1 MTYADAMDALG
12 DPTRRAIFERLQSG
26 PRAVG
31 ELARELPVSRPAVSQ
46 HLKVLKD
53 AGLVRDQADGT
64 RRLYQIDPAGLAA
77 LRSYLE
83 TFWDVALSDFRAAAE
98 HEREERRMSTQMTI
112 EPIVRS
118 VTVQC
123 PVERAFEVYTGGIG
137 RWWPLETHSIAVGSG
152 GKAVNAVIEPRA
164 GGRMFE
170 VQADGKDAPW
180 GTVDVWDPPHRLV
193 ISWRVNPEAPAPT
206 EIEVTF
212 TADGD
217 ATRVDVEHRG
227 WERLGMER
235 GQEARASYGS
245 DDGWGLVLSRYAEEA
260 GAAA

>member
-1 MTYADAMDALG
+1 MDALG
-12 DPTRRAIFERLQSG
+12 DPTRREIFERLQNG

-53 AGLVRDQADGT
+53 AGLVRDQAQGT
-64 RRLYQIDPAGLAA
+64 RRLYQVDPAGLAA

-98 HEREERRMSTQMTI
+98 HEREERRMSTQTTI
-112 EPIVRS
+112 EPITRS

-123 PVERAFEVYTGGIG
+123 PVDQAFEVYTGGIG
-137 RWWPLETHSIAVGSG
+137 RWWPLETHAIAVGSG

-164 GGRMFE
+164 GGRMYE
-170 VQADGKDAPW
+170 VQEDGKEAPW
-180 GTVDVWDPPHRLV
+180 GTVDVWEPPHRLV
-193 ISWRVNPEAPAPT
+193 ISWHVNPEAPAPT
-206 EIEVTF
+206 EIEVRF
-212 TADGD
+212 IADGD
-217 ATRVDVEHRG
+217 ATRVEVEHRG

-235 GQEARASYGS
+235 GTGGAR
-245 DDGWGLVLSRYAEEA
+245 GLRL
-260 GAAA
+260 

>member
-1 MTYADAMDALG
+1 MTYAHAMDALG

-31 ELARELPVSRPAVSQ
+31 ELAHELPVSRPAVSQ
-46 HLKVLKD
+46 HLRVLKD
-53 AGLVRDQADGT
+53 AGLVRDRADGT
-64 RRLYQIDPAGLAA
+64 RRLYQIDPAGLAV

-118 VTVQC
+118 VTVRC
-123 PVERAFEVYTGGIG
+123 PLQRAFEVYTDGIG
-137 RWWPLETHSIAVGSG
+137 RWWPLDTHSVAVGSG

-170 VQADGKDAPW
+170 VQADGREAPW
-180 GTVDVWDPPHRLV
+180 GTVDVW
-193 ISWRVNPEAPAPT
+193 
-206 EIEVTF
+206 
-212 TADGD
+212 
-217 ATRVDVEHRG
+217 
-227 WERLGMER
+227 
-235 GQEARASYGS
+235 
-245 DDGWGLVLSRYAEEA
+245 
-260 GAAA
+260 

>member
-1 MTYADAMDALG
+1 MT
-12 DPTRRAIFERLQSG
+12 
-26 PRAVG
+26 
-31 ELARELPVSRPAVSQ
+31 
-46 HLKVLKD
+46 
-53 AGLVRDQADGT
+53 
-64 RRLYQIDPAGLAA
+64 
-77 LRSYLE
+77 
-83 TFWDVALSDFRAAAE
+83 
-98 HEREERRMSTQMTI
+98 TQTTI

-123 PVERAFEVYTGGIG
+123 PVERAFEVYTVGIG

-170 VQADGKDAPW
+170 VQADGKQAPW

-193 ISWRVNPEAPAPT
+193 ISWQVNPEAPAPT
-206 EIEVTF
+206 EIEVRF

-235 GQEARASYGS
+235 GQEAREGYGS
-245 DDGWGLVLSRYAEEA
+245 DDGWGLVLSRYAEAA